1 MPATWSASVPAGT
14 GGEGHAVPKRQK
26 PRLIVQRVFTGEKS
40 MEDVLFPVIY
50 EDLRRQLE
58 RRRTLDKGGESG

>member
-1 MPATWSASVPAGT
+1 MAKQTAPR
-14 GGEGHAVPKRQK
+14 RQK
-26 PRLIVQRVFTGEKS
+26 PRLMVPRVFTGEKS

-58 RRRTLDKGGESG
+58 CRRTLDKNSESG

>member
-1 MPATWSASVPAGT
+1 MAKQTA
-14 GGEGHAVPKRQK
+14 PKRQK

-58 RRRTLDKGGESG
+58 HRRTLDKEGESG

>member
-1 MPATWSASVPAGT
+1 MGKQIA
-14 GGEGHAVPKRQK
+14 PKRRNPR

-40 MEDVLFPVIY
+40 MEDALFPVIY

-58 RRRTLDKGGESG
+58 RRTLDKEIESK

>member
-1 MPATWSASVPAGT
+1 MAKQTA
-14 GGEGHAVPKRQK
+14 PKRQK
-26 PRLIVQRVFTGEKS
+26 PRLVVQRVFIGEKS

-58 RRRTLDKGGESG
+58 RRRTLDKEGEDG

>member
-1 MPATWSASVPAGT
+1 MRGMAKQTAPR
-14 GGEGHAVPKRQK
+14 RQK

-58 RRRTLDKGGESG
+58 RRRTLDKEGESG

>member
-1 MPATWSASVPAGT
+1 MAKQTAPN
-14 GGEGHAVPKRQK
+14 RQK

-58 RRRTLDKGGESG
+58 RRRTLDKEGENG

>member
-1 MPATWSASVPAGT
+1 MAKQSAPR
-14 GGEGHAVPKRQK
+14 RQK

-50 EDLRRQLE
+50 EDLQRQLE
-58 RRRTLDKGGESG
+58 RRRTLDKEGENGYHGAHF

>member
-1 MPATWSASVPAGT
+1 MAKQTA
-14 GGEGHAVPKRQK
+14 PKRRK
-26 PRLIVQRVFTGEKS
+26 PRPRLIVQRVFTGEKS

-58 RRRTLDKGGESG
+58 RRRTLDKEGESG